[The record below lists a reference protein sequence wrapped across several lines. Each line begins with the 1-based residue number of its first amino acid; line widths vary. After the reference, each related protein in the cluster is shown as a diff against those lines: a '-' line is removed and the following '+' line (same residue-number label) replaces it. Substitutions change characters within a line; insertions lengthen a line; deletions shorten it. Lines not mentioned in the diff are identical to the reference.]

1 MLGRGNNLF
10 RGQECKDGGIDACLD
25 RDQCGALDEGCHY
38 GLSELRLVLTII
50 FRNDFDDLE
59 DVLFEVVSAIITNFA
74 NLAYQVAIPA
84 A

>member
-50 FRNDFDDLE
+50 F
-59 DVLFEVVSAIITNFA
+59 
-74 NLAYQVAIPA
+74 
-84 A
+84 